1 MPRLA
6 NSAKCGTRTKWI
18 SPVKS
23 PSQEDLLGYLLGALD
38 AREQQQVQQL
48 IDQQPRLE
56 EKLLAI
62 KAALA
67 PLEQLDEPQGP
78 PPGLARRCCQFVA
91 MTSREMAR
99 AEAAESSAVESSAA
113 ESSAVELAPHA
124 LTSNTPRRTPLQL
137 KSRQSAAPFADEPA
151 PRIGSGWS
159 LMDLVFACTAA
170 MLVGAILL
178 PALSAARFNNRLS
191 ACQNNLRSV
200 YNSLA
205 QYAETHEGHF
215 PKIPESGPLS
225 TAGYI
230 GPLLKSEGLL
240 ENEQVFA
247 CAGIA
252 GDNGIARI
260 PTTSEILAA
269 QSAEELQYYRQRML
283 GNYGYSLGYLE
294 NGKHAFPKNLGQ
306 SNFVLLAD
314 APHSATPARTS
325 RNHGGWGQNCLM
337 ADGSVQFNRTGFIGS
352 DAIYVNDRNVVAPGV
367 SQLDAVVAPS
377 HIQPFAVSTS
387 LQ

>member
-1 MPRLA
+1 MPRSA
-6 NSAKCGTRTKWI
+6 SSAKCGTRTKWI
-18 SPVKS
+18 NPVKS

-38 AREQQQVQQL
+38 AREQEQVQQL

-99 AEAAESSAVESSAA
+99 AEASEFAAA
-113 ESSAVELAPHA
+113 EQAKQIPASS
-124 LTSNTPRRTPLQL
+124 SPRLTPLQL
-137 KSRQSAAPFADEPA
+137 KTRPSATPFADEPT
-151 PRIGSGWS
+151 PRLGSGWS

-178 PALSAARFNNRLS
+178 PALSAARFNSRVT

-205 QYAETHEGHF
+205 QYAENHEGHF
-215 PKIPESGPLS
+215 PQIPESGPLS

-247 CAGIA
+247 CAGVA
-252 GDNGIARI
+252 GDNPIARI
-260 PTTSEILAA
+260 PTTNEILSAKSA
-269 QSAEELQYYRQRML
+269 QELQSYRQRML
-283 GNYGYSLGYLE
+283 GNYGYSLGYVE
-294 NGKHAFPKNLGQ
+294 DGKHSFPKNLGQ

-314 APHSATPARTS
+314 TPHSATPARTS
-325 RNHGGWGQNCLM
+325 RNHGGWGQNCVM
-337 ADGSVQFNRTGFIGS
+337 ADGSVKFNRTGFIGS

-367 SQLDAVVAPS
+367 NPLDAVVAPS
-377 HIQPFAVSTS
+377 HIQPFAASAC
-387 LQ
+387 LE

>member
-1 MPRLA
+1 M
-6 NSAKCGTRTKWI
+6 
-18 SPVKS
+18 KS

-38 AREQQQVQQL
+38 AREQEQVQQL

-62 KAALA
+62 KATLA

-99 AEAAESSAVESSAA
+99 SETS
-113 ESSAVELAPHA
+113 ELSVADFATHGH
-124 LTSNTPRRTPLQL
+124 TSNSPRRTPLEVKTKQA
-137 KSRQSAAPFADEPA
+137 AAPFVDETA
-151 PRIGSGWS
+151 PRLGSGWS

-178 PALSAARFNNRLS
+178 PALSAARFNSRLA

-200 YNSLA
+200 FNSLA
-205 QYAETHEGHF
+205 QYAESHEGRF
-215 PKIPESGPLS
+215 PEIPETGPLS
-225 TAGYI
+225 TAGYV

-240 ENEQVFA
+240 ENEQVFT
-247 CAGIA
+247 CAGVA
-252 GDNGIARI
+252 GEDAIARI
-260 PTTSEILAA
+260 PTTSEILSA
-269 QSAEELQYYRQRML
+269 QSAQELQNYRQRML
-283 GNYGYSLGYLE
+283 GNYGYSLGYVE
-294 NGKHAFPKNLGQ
+294 NGKYAFPKNLGQ

-314 APHSATPARTS
+314 APHGGTPARTS
-325 RNHGGWGQNCLM
+325 RNHGGWGQNCVM

-352 DAIYVNDRNVVAPGV
+352 DAIYVNDRNIVAPGV
-367 SQLDAVVAPS
+367 SPLDAVVAPS
-377 HIQPFAVSTS
+377 HIEPFAVSTS

>member
-1 MPRLA
+1 MPRSA

-38 AREQQQVQQL
+38 AREQEQVQQL

-99 AEAAESSAVESSAA
+99 AEASEFAAA
-113 ESSAVELAPHA
+113 EQAEQTLA
-124 LTSNTPRRTPLQL
+124 SNSPRLTPLQL
-137 KSRQSAAPFADEPA
+137 KTRPSTTPFADEHTA
-151 PRIGSGWS
+151 RLGSGWS

-178 PALSAARFNNRLS
+178 PALSAARFNSRVT

-205 QYAETHEGHF
+205 QYAENHEGHF
-215 PKIPESGPLS
+215 PEIPESGPLS
-225 TAGYI
+225 TAGYV

-247 CAGIA
+247 CAGLA
-252 GDNGIARI
+252 GDGPIARI
-260 PTTSEILAA
+260 PTTNEILAA
-269 QSAEELQYYRQRML
+269 KSAQELQSYRQRML
-283 GNYGYSLGYLE
+283 GNYGYSIGYLE
-294 NGKHAFPKNLGQ
+294 NGKHSFPKNLGQ

-314 APHSATPARTS
+314 APHSGTPARTS
-325 RNHGGWGQNCLM
+325 LNHGGWGQNCAM
-337 ADGSVQFNRTGFIGS
+337 ADGSIQFNRTGFIGN

-367 SQLDAVVAPS
+367 SPADAVVAPS
-377 HIQPFAVSTS
+377 HIEPFATSTC

>member
-1 MPRLA
+1 
-6 NSAKCGTRTKWI
+6 
-18 SPVKS
+18 
-23 PSQEDLLGYLLGALD
+23 
-38 AREQQQVQQL
+38 
-48 IDQQPRLE
+48 
-56 EKLLAI
+56 
-62 KAALA
+62 
-67 PLEQLDEPQGP
+67 
-78 PPGLARRCCQFVA
+78 
-91 MTSREMAR
+91 
-99 AEAAESSAVESSAA
+99 
-113 ESSAVELAPHA
+113 
-124 LTSNTPRRTPLQL
+124 
-137 KSRQSAAPFADEPA
+137 
-151 PRIGSGWS
+151 
-159 LMDLVFACTAA
+159 MDLVFACTAA

-178 PALSAARFNNRLS
+178 PALSAARFNSRLS

-314 APHSATPARTS
+314 APHSATPARIS

-352 DAIYVNDRNVVAPGV
+352 DAIYVNDQNVVAPGV

>member
-1 MPRLA
+1 M
-6 NSAKCGTRTKWI
+6 
-18 SPVKS
+18 KS

-38 AREQQQVQQL
+38 AREQEQVQQL

-62 KAALA
+62 KATLA

-99 AEAAESSAVESSAA
+99 SEANEFAAAELAVPT
-113 ESSAVELAPHA
+113 LA
-124 LTSNTPRRTPLQL
+124 TNSPRLTPLQP
-137 KSRQSAAPFADEPA
+137 KTRKVTATFADEPA
-151 PRIGSGWS
+151 ARFGSGWS

-170 MLVGAILL
+170 MLVGAILV
-178 PALSAARFNNRLS
+178 PALSAARFNGRLT

-205 QYAETHEGHF
+205 QYAENHEGHF
-215 PKIPESGPLS
+215 PQIPESGPLS
-225 TAGYI
+225 TAGFV

-247 CAGIA
+247 CAGVA
-252 GDNGIARI
+252 GDNTFTRI
-260 PTTSEILAA
+260 PSTNEILSA
-269 QSAEELQYYRQRML
+269 QSAQELQNYRQRML
-283 GNYGYSLGYLE
+283 GNYGYSIGYLE
-294 NGKHAFPKNLGQ
+294 NGKHSFPRNLGQ
-306 SNFVLLAD
+306 SNVVLLAD
-314 APHSATPARTS
+314 APHSGTPARTS
-325 RNHGGWGQNCLM
+325 LNHGGWGQNCMM
-337 ADGSVQFNRTGFIGS
+337 ADGSIQFNRTGFIGN

-367 SQLDAVVAPS
+367 SPLDAVVAPS
-377 HIQPFAVSTS
+377 HIQPFAASTS
-387 LQ
+387 LE